1 MSSLDIFATARIL
14 SSGFIVKSSLYKG
27 EIMGDTSQQGLVSH
41 TAILNRLIQLGF
53 EVLLPWAD
61 HLGYD
66 LAYYVAEEHRSF
78 GFFVHTESRIVRVQC
93 KTGRIAK
100 DGSCF
105 EFNTVSVTTNG
116 KGSNHRKRGY
126 VGKAEYFGVYVP
138 DNGKVYMIAVSE
150 APQAG
155 SMTLRFKNAGVV
167 RSNGRQS
174 WRVSYEDAIRSGV
187 KYNWAEDYEI

>member
-1 MSSLDIFATARIL
+1 MR
-14 SSGFIVKSSLYKG
+14 
-27 EIMGDTSQQGLVSH
+27 DTSQQGLISH
-41 TAILNRLIQLGF
+41 TAVLNRLVQLDY

-66 LAYYVAEEHRSF
+66 LAYQVVEEHRSF
-78 GFFVHTESRIVRVQC
+78 GFFAHQEAQLVRIQV

-100 DGSCF
+100 DKTYF

-116 KGSNHRKRGY
+116 KGFHHRKRGY
-126 VGKAEYFGVYVP
+126 IGKAEYFGVYVP
-138 DNGKVYMIAVSE
+138 DIAKVYMISVNE

-155 SMTLRFKNAGVV
+155 SMTLRFKSAGVV

-174 WRVSYEDAIRSGV
+174 WHVSYEEAVISGV
-187 KYNWAEDYEI
+187 KYNWAENYEI